1 MSSQHESAH
10 IETLDETPDKTLGTT
25 NPNHEA
31 KAFAKAIDKIVK
43 ANYGSSKSKL
53 KLREPDPFD
62 SSNSRKLRT
71 FILQCKLNFRDR
83 PDQFEDDTT
92 KVNYILSHL
101 KGSAL
106 DCFESAL
113 FDLIEHLWLSDL
125 VSRFVPPA
133 KSQSIDHYIGD
144 IGRDLTD
151 PPRSH
156 RSNWLLS

>member
-1 MSSQHESAH
+1 MDWDLAGGTNRDNGSLPKSYCSLINAITMSAAH
-10 IETLDETPDKTLGTT
+10 
-25 NPNHEA
+25 A
-31 KAFAKAIDKIVK
+31 
-43 ANYGSSKSKL
+43 
-53 KLREPDPFD
+53 
-62 SSNSRKLRT
+62 
-71 FILQCKLNFRDR
+71 
-83 PDQFEDDTT
+83 

-156 RSNWLLS
+156 RSNRLLS